1 MNHQHFVST
10 LDDYQQ
16 LILNQEHSITE
27 LRMEIQLLEYRLQAL
42 DIQQASKPANFFFHH
57 DTENLLLSDEDESNS
72 EMPSPTNSVMR
83 ADWLEKKLLKCE
95 KALKVEK
102 KEHKM
107 LKREVKR
114 QLIEQE
120 SNGMDQYEL
129 SQVMTENENLKVE
142 V

>member
-1 MNHQHFVST
+1 
-10 LDDYQQ
+10 
-16 LILNQEHSITE
+16 
-27 LRMEIQLLEYRLQAL
+27 
-42 DIQQASKPANFFFHH
+42 
-57 DTENLLLSDEDESNS
+57 
-72 EMPSPTNSVMR
+72 MR

-120 SNGMDQYEL
+120 SNGMDQDEL
-129 SQVMTENENLKVE
+129 S
-142 V
+142 